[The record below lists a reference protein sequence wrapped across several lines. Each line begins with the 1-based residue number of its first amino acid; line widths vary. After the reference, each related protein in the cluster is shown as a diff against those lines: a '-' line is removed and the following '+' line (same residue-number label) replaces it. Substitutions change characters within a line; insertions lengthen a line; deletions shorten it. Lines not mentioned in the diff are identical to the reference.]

1 MLRTLIS
8 GGATVSLIT
17 ILQVIILFIVQ
28 VSLARILEPSEFGV
42 FAFISL
48 ITMFINSF
56 GNLYGDRFLI
66 KEKKNTHK
74 ILDTIFTIE
83 LIWSIFL
90 ILFSIFILPTILIWI
105 GKEDLTEFVQI
116 FCLVLIYNPFI
127 KPKAIFEKEFS
138 FIKAN
143 MPMLLSHFFG
153 GVVGITLAYNGYG
166 IWSLVFWKLA
176 ISIIEA
182 LCIWLILPYK
192 PKFNIDYDILKKSL
206 VFGYPL
212 LISAVLVFISTNI
225 DYYIVDYLMSEE
237 SLGFYWMAYQLS
249 HYLFFIRA
257 AINKVLFPTIAKL
270 NDLKEQVK
278 LFDIA
283 TTITALIYFIPVF
296 VVLLFS
302 QEIIIFIYGEKWL
315 PSAILLQVFVI
326 VVLIKAVSSTI
337 APLLH
342 TYNKTKVDMEV
353 ATINLLTLLPL
364 VYFLTKT
371 HDTLGAALAVFI
383 AGNISVFYT
392 YQFYVKKLIHNRGY
406 FFYFSKILFLL
417 FLTTIIAWLSNAVFM
432 LSFIY
437 KMLLL
442 IFLFLLLYIAYR
454 KDIQTI
460 LNEYNNSNSLSNN
473 TSNPTK
479 INFIIYSGSHNI
491 NSLGATKS
499 TDIMLVKNIKKLGY
513 DVVWVGRGNINSPI
527 CKYHNIGSNFFI
539 EFFEKIYNKLKRTLS
554 TFSINQQLFN
564 EFITYDQRLANLIKN
579 DRIKVNRNTII
590 IGRSGMSLL
599 SFKEIKKRGGKTIL
613 HSQWMHPNTHKKYL
627 EKEYKKIG
635 LKNEPILNER
645 IERQLKE
652 IAIVDKIWAISSLV
666 QKSYLDNNIEKSK
679 IINSSLGVDFDKY
692 SILDISN
699 KNNKDF
705 TILFVGN
712 INPEKGVHVLLNAM
726 LNIKSSNKIK
736 IIFNGHIAPYFK
748 SIFNSYANQLKE
760 KNIYLEIYSGSPLDN
775 YSKASLFILPSVHE
789 SFGLVV
795 LEAMA
800 SGLPV
805 ILSDNV
811 GAKDCIKNG
820 VNGFIFENNNNI
832 QLSNMIQSFVN
843 NKKQLSAMGEE
854 SKKIASKY
862 DWHYIVEDL
871 INIIKREHL

>member
-1 MLRTLIS
+1 MLKTLIS
-8 GGATVSLIT
+8 GGATVSVIT
-17 ILQVIILFIVQ
+17 LLQVMILFIVQ

-48 ITMFINSF
+48 VTMFINSF

-66 KEKKNTHK
+66 KEKKNTYK
-74 ILDTIFTIE
+74 ILDTIFTVE

-105 GKEDLTEFVQI
+105 GKAHLTEFIQI
-116 FCLVLIYNPFI
+116 FCFVLIYNPFI
-127 KPKAIFEKEFS
+127 KPKAIFEKQLS

-153 GVVGITLAYNGYG
+153 GVIGITLAYNGYG

-182 LCIWLILPYK
+182 LCIWFILPYK

-212 LISAVLVFISTNI
+212 LISAILVFISTNI
-225 DYYIVDYLMSEE
+225 DYYLVDSLMSEE

-270 NDLKEQVK
+270 NNLKYQVK

-296 VVLLFS
+296 VVLLFA

-315 PSAILLQVFVI
+315 PSARLLNVFVI

-353 ATINLLTLLPL
+353 AAINLLALLPL
-364 VYFLTKT
+364 VYFLTIAYG
-371 HDTLGAALAVFI
+371 TLGAALAVFI
-383 AGNISVFYT
+383 VGNISVFYT
-392 YQFYVKKLIHNRGY
+392 YQFYVNKLIHRGY

-417 FLTTIIAWLSNAVFM
+417 FLTIIISWLSNDIFM
-432 LSFIY
+432 LSFIS

-454 KDIQTI
+454 KDIQTVVY
-460 LNEYNNSNSLSNN
+460 EYNNSNSSSNN
-473 TSNPTK
+473 TSNLTK
-479 INFIIYSGSHNI
+479 INFIIYSGSHNV

-527 CKYHNIGSNFFI
+527 CEYHNIGSNFFI

-554 TFSINQQLFN
+554 TFNINEQLFN
-564 EFITYDQRLANLIKN
+564 EFVIYDQRLANLIKN
-579 DRIKVNRNTII
+579 DIIKVNRNTII

-599 SFKEIKKRGGKTIL
+599 SFKEVKKRGGKTIL

-627 EKEYKKIG
+627 EKEYKRIG
-635 LKNEPILNER
+635 LKNQPILNER
-645 IERQLKE
+645 IKRQLKE
-652 IAIVDKIWAISSLV
+652 IEIVDKIWSISSLV

-692 SILDISN
+692 SKLDISN

-760 KNIYLEIYSGSPLDN
+760 KNIHVEVYVGSPLKN
-775 YSKASLFILPSVHE
+775 YSKASLFILPSIHE
-789 SFGLVV
+789 SFCLVV

-800 SGLPV
+800 SGLPIIV
-805 ILSDNV
+805 SDNV

-832 QLSNMIQSFVN
+832 QLSSMIQGFVN
-843 NKKQLSAMGEE
+843 NKKQLSGMGEE

-871 INIIKREHL
+871 INIIRRRNL

>member
-1 MLRTLIS
+1 MLKKLIS
-8 GGATVSLIT
+8 GGATVSFIT
-17 ILQVIILFIVQ
+17 ICQVITLFIVQ

-48 ITMFINSF
+48 VTMFINSF

-66 KEKKNTHK
+66 KEKKNTYK
-74 ILDTIFTIE
+74 ILDTIFTFE
-83 LIWSIFL
+83 LIWALFL
-90 ILFSIFILPTILIWI
+90 IFFSIFILPTILIWI
-105 GKEDLTEFVQI
+105 DKEHLTEYIQI
-116 FCLVLIYNPFI
+116 FCIVLLCNPFI
-127 KPKAIFEKEFS
+127 KPKSIFEKELS
-138 FIKAN
+138 FVKAN
-143 MPMLLSHFFG
+143 LPMLLSHIFG

-166 IWSLVFWKLA
+166 IWSLVYWKLS
-176 ISIIEA
+176 ISVIEA
-182 LCIWLILPYK
+182 LCIWFILPYK
-192 PKFNIDYDILKKSL
+192 PKLNINYDILKESL
-206 VFGYPL
+206 AFGYPL

-225 DYYIVDYLMSEE
+225 DYYLVDSLMSEE

-270 NDLKEQVK
+270 NNLKDQVK
-278 LFDIA
+278 LFDMA
-283 TTITALIYFIPVF
+283 TIITALIYFIPVF

-302 QEIIIFIYGEKWL
+302 QEIIIFVYGEKWL
-315 PSAILLQVFVI
+315 PSATLLQIFVV
-326 VVLIKAVSSTI
+326 VVLIKAVSSNI

-342 TYNKTKVDMEV
+342 TYNQTKVDMEV
-353 ATINLLTLLPL
+353 ATINLLALLPL
-364 VYFLTKT
+364 VYFLTISYGT
-371 HDTLGAALAVFI
+371 SGAALAVFI
-383 AGNISVFYT
+383 VGNISVFYT
-392 YQFYVKKLIHNRGY
+392 YQFYVKKLINKGY
-406 FFYFSKILFLL
+406 LSYFSKILFLL
-417 FLTTIIAWLSNAVFM
+417 LLTIVIAWLSNSVFM
-432 LSFIY
+432 LSFIN
-437 KMLLL
+437 KILLL
-442 IFLFLLLYIAYR
+442 IFLLLLLYIAYS

-460 LNEYNNSNSLSNN
+460 LNEYNNSNISYKN
-473 TSNPTK
+473 TSDSTK
-479 INFIIYSGSHNI
+479 INFIIYSGSHNV

-527 CKYHNIGSNFFI
+527 CEYHNIGSNVFMEFI
-539 EFFEKIYNKLKRTLS
+539 GKVYNKFKRTM
-554 TFSINQQLFN
+554 SIFNVNQQLFN
-564 EFITYDQRLANLIKN
+564 EFIIYDQRLANLIQN
-579 DRIKVNRNTII
+579 DIIKVNSNTII

-599 SFKEIKKRGGKTIL
+599 SFKEVKKRGGKTIL
-613 HSQWMHPNTHKKYL
+613 HSQWMHPNTHKNYL

-635 LKNEPILNER
+635 LKNKPILNQR
-645 IERQLKE
+645 IKRQLKE
-652 IAIVDKIWAISSLV
+652 IEIVDKIWSISSLV
-666 QKSYLDNNIEKSK
+666 EKSYLDNNIEKSK
-679 IINSSLGVDFDKY
+679 IISSSLGVDFDQY
-692 SILDISN
+692 STLGNGN

-748 SIFNSYANQLKE
+748 NIFNSYVNQLKE
-760 KNIYLEIYSGSPLDN
+760 KNIDIETYSGSPLNN

-800 SGLPV
+800 SGLPI

-820 VNGFIFENNNNI
+820 VNGFMFENHNSI
-832 QLSNMIQSFVN
+832 QLSNIVQSIIN
-843 NKKQLSAMGEE
+843 NKKQLNKMGEE

-862 DWHYIVEDL
+862 DWHYIVKDL
-871 INIIKREHL
+871 IDIIRRTNL